1 MPHMPSVRV
10 KGLIAEK
17 TRVFKSALCPF
28 VLTFIVDDV
37 PAALNEARKEI
48 QKTLM
53 DSDDGTGDATSAV
66 VSTPTDHAAL
76 TKSESVNPSRA
87 EDAIVKEPTL
97 LKVMMKIGDDL
108 RQDQLILQMI
118 QLMDTILKR
127 VNLDLKLSPYAV
139 LAVSRS
145 NGMLEFLSDS
155 PMPLSAM
162 KDIRKFLAEKH
173 PSKETD
179 VGIRPDILDTFVR
192 RYVCLYFLSTT
203 EHQLPL
209 VVYLTY
215 TVSCVERQQLLFN
228 FFGTSMT
235 VALAL
240 PL

>member
-1 MPHMPSVRV
+1 MDCAGAYGDLRQFDESIPMPHMPNVRV

-53 DSDDGTGDATSAV
+53 DSDDRNGDAADGGASV
-66 VSTPTDHAAL
+66 VSTPTDHAPL
-76 TKSESVNPSRA
+76 TKSESVDPSRV
-87 EDAIVKEPTL
+87 EDAAVKEPTL

-192 RYVCLYFLSTT
+192 RYVRALLSFFMSSECEEEHCCL
-203 EHQLPL
+203 
-209 VVYLTY
+209 
-215 TVSCVERQQLLFN
+215 
-228 FFGTSMT
+228 
-235 VALAL
+235 
-240 PL
+240 